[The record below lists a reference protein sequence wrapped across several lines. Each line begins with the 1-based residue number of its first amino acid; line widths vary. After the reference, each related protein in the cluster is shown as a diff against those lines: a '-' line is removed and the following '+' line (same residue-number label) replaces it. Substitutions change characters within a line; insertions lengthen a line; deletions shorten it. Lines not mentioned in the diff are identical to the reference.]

1 MNDWITKQELKTA
14 KDMAIEIFKDFN
26 KGYCH
31 QEGEQTWTE
40 IEINGKF
47 FDVECFDDDMDKER
61 TDTYCAIYP
70 VYPTECGKYRET
82 DCDNWLRLFTLK
94 EDCLMGLVID

>member
-1 MNDWITKQELKTA
+1 MNDWISRQELKIA

-26 KGYCH
+26 KSNGYAD
-31 QEGEQTWTE
+31 GEQTWTE

-47 FDVECFDDDMDKER
+47 FDIDCFDDYMDKPR
-61 TDTYCAIYP
+61 TNTVCAIYP

-82 DCDNWLRLFTLK
+82 DCDNWLRLFALK
-94 EDCLMGLVID
+94 EDCLMSLVID

>member
-70 VYPTECGKYRET
+70 VYPTECGTWRET
-82 DCDNWLRLFTLK
+82 DGTKWIRLFTNK
-94 EDCLMGLVID
+94 EVDNGN